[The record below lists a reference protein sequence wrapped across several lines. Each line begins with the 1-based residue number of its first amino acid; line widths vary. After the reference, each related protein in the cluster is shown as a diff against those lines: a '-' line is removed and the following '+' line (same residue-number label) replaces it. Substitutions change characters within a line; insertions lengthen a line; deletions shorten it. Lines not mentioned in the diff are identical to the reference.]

1 MIVDEQNFRTLSQ
14 KAQDEFKNKKII
26 ILKEKPADEKAF
38 LIHLND
44 KDLYCYIKNIKDNNV
59 I

>member
-1 MIVDEQNFRTLSQ
+1 MIIDEQNFRTLPQ

-26 ILKEKPADEKAF
+26 ISEEKPVDEKVF
-38 LIHLND
+38 LIHLNN
-44 KDLYCYIKNIKDNNV
+44 KNLYCYIKNVKDNNV